1 MTLTRLR
8 IQSNTAAPFYTV
20 YISRD
25 IPVQIPYPL
34 SIGTLI
40 QRGVNQF
47 AALSFKTLLGQ
58 AKVLQ
63 QRDLAL
69 QHAAAL
75 VKRIE
80 IEIQAVSNDIAEARQ
95 NPLLPLGVD
104 LLAANSQRSSD
115 TTLASA
121 LSQLSTVRT
130 RIIDYDRALKELDGR

>member
-1 MTLTRLR
+1 MSELFKLSEAAKLCGIRTQTLNELIADGLLPVTRTSKGHPLLEAVPTW
-8 IQSNTAAPFYTV
+8 QQC
-20 YISRD
+20 RD
-25 IPVQIPYPL
+25 
-34 SIGTLI
+34 LI
-40 QRGVNQF
+40 
-47 AALSFKTLLGQ
+47 A
-58 AKVLQ
+58 Q